1 MDFIRTVVA
10 FTLLAVLGQAAVVT
24 ENGLPFHWD
33 KAPNELSKLDTVDG
47 VIQVK
52 PWDYLQRMALYKLL
66 INSTDPY
73 MSSMGPGEKQNP
85 LWSLPLQLGWK
96 LRSGRLTDPSSGSS
110 STCGLESSEPVCIS
124 PQSWYAC
131 VNYYLS
137 VLPFLAAVQTGVIG
151 KGEIQLKI
159 EVPADVAQD
168 YCSSYT
174 DCSTKHPDAMTKWE
188 NLFQVNDLPPP
199 CFTVASLISVL
210 LALSSTLDKRP
221 DLGNVLSLKDI
232 SHSDET
238 DLIKKDKIL
247 GLLWA
252 AEEASLQTASS
263 ACSERQK
270 LYSSPEVRFGQSW
283 LSSAAYVAAVNFH
296 ANIERSEKFMA
307 PLPSRVLQES
317 DKPPHIADLS
327 AEENHTLYIFGW
339 MHSVNQLLSGSLLN
353 LWRSAMCSLQAR
365 EKGQSLLQDLI
376 LDPKFPGFSL
386 MGILTEMTTSC

>member
-10 FTLLAVLGQAAVVT
+10 VVLLAVLGQAAVVT
-24 ENGLPFHWD
+24 ENGLPIQWD
-33 KAPNELSKLDTVDG
+33 KAPSELSQLPTVDG
-47 VIQVK
+47 VIQIK
-52 PWDYLQRMALYKLL
+52 PWDYLHRMALYKLL

-73 MSSMGPGEKQNP
+73 MRSMGPGEKESP
-85 LWSLPLQLGWK
+85 LWSLPMQLGWK
-96 LRSGRLTDPSSGSS
+96 LRSGRLTDPTPGSS

-131 VNYYLS
+131 MNYYLS
-137 VLPFLAAVQTGVIG
+137 VLPFLAAVQTGVVG
-151 KGEIQLKI
+151 KGELQLNIQ
-159 EVPADVAQD
+159 VPEDVAQD

-188 NLFQVNDLPPP
+188 SFFQ
-199 CFTVASLISVL
+199 SLQQISQ
-210 LALSSTLDKRP
+210 
-221 DLGNVLSLKDI
+221 
-232 SHSDET
+232 SDEA
-238 DLIKKDKIL
+238 DVIKKDKIL

-252 AEEASLQTASS
+252 AEEESLQTGSL

-270 LYSSPEVRFGQSW
+270 LYSAPEVKFAQGW
-283 LSSAAYVAAVNFH
+283 LSSAAYVAAAHFH
-296 ANIERSEKFMA
+296 ANIEKSEKFMA

-327 AEENHTLYIFGW
+327 AEENHALYIFGW
-339 MHSVNQLLSGSLLN
+339 MHSMNQLLSGSLVN

-365 EKGQSLLQDLI
+365 EKGQGLLHDLV